1 MLTEKQI
8 FINLPVN
15 DVDQSLQFYLALGFT
30 LNPLFTDVEQKCV
43 IWSDAIYLMI
53 QSKEF
58 SNSYLNKSFI
68 EPRKHLSISHTLPVE
83 SIHMVDEMVE
93 QGLKVGGKEPV
104 PVLKEPFMYLRS
116 IEDLDGYIWGIMH
129 LNIKEF
135 KRIKSK

>member
-1 MLTEKQI
+1 M
-8 FINLPVN
+8 
-15 DVDQSLQFYLALGFT
+15 
-30 LNPLFTDVEQKCV
+30 

-104 PVLKEPFMYLRS
+104 PVLKESFMYLRS